1 MSNRL
6 AATPS
11 FISKLVGPC
20 IRRMTFN
27 RITVLLTVLTIVT
40 FSQLSLS
47 RQNNL
52 LLRDAPELPT
62 IDQKDAFF
70 RSQAGQDRWIFEN
83 LMASNVE
90 DVRNRGG
97 FFIEFGARD
106 GAEHSNT
113 YFFEHF
119 LGWNGL
125 LIEASPSELGNILQ
139 NRPGSAIVH
148 GAVCDRGIITLFDTG
163 LPGMSG
169 DKESYDS
176 ERFSELKDGAKEY
189 EVKCYPLD
197 YLVKYFKIEEV
208 DLMTVDT
215 EGSELSAL
223 KTFPFNRVK
232 PKLIAVELLVG
243 NKERDSDRMALTS
256 FMESKGYKIC
266 KHG

>member
-20 IRRMTFN
+20 IRMTFN

-139 NRPGSAIVH
+139 NTFFSCAARFLPKTVVALSFLFPPFPSRCPSAIWNSTPIPIT
-148 GAVCDRGIITLFDTG
+148 GASTVAVRFPTLSC
-163 LPGMSG
+163 PS
-169 DKESYDS
+169 SS
-176 ERFSELKDGAKEY
+176 
-189 EVKCYPLD
+189 PQ
-197 YLVKYFKIEEV
+197 
-208 DLMTVDT
+208 
-215 EGSELSAL
+215 
-223 KTFPFNRVK
+223 
-232 PKLIAVELLVG
+232 
-243 NKERDSDRMALTS
+243 
-256 FMESKGYKIC
+256 
-266 KHG
+266 